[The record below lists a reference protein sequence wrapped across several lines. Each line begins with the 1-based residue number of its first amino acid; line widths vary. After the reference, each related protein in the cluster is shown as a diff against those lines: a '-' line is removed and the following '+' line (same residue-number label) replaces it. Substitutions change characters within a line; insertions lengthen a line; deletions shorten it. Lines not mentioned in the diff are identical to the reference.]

1 MALRLC
7 LALFLALASASA
19 QTPTAF
25 PDTPAGHTLKA
36 FLDAFDSGDRAQL
49 EAYCRTYGDP
59 SAPDAMTSPDYL
71 TGFHNLTGGLD
82 LVQVIRSEP
91 LYLEVVVK
99 NRKSGDRG
107 VATLDVK
114 PGEPAQVAD
123 MEMRLIP
130 PGLDVSVLDVALD
143 AATRARVIDGALAKL
158 NEFYVS
164 PELAKQ
170 MGDAIRT
177 RQKEGEFDSVT
188 SGSAFASMLTQ
199 DLRAVSHDKHLGVNF
214 SPVPIPE
221 QPPSATP
228 SPDALVAMRKQM
240 ERGNCGFERVEILP
254 GNVGYVKFNMFAPPD
269 FCAPTAIAA
278 MNFISN
284 VDAVIFDLRGNGG
297 GDPKMIA
304 LLCTYLFAEP
314 THLND
319 AWERRSGET
328 QQYWTL
334 SYVPGKRLD
343 TQPVYVLT
351 SKQTFSG
358 AEEFSYDLQNL
369 KRATIVG
376 ETTGGGAHMV
386 RGERIDAHFMIG
398 VPFANAINPI
408 SKTNWEGTGVVP
420 EVKVPA
426 SDALSTAQKLAAEK
440 LAASH

>member
-107 VATLDVK
+107 VATLDVN

-170 MGDAIRT
+170 MGD
-177 RQKEGEFDSVT
+177 
-188 SGSAFASMLTQ
+188 
-199 DLRAVSHDKHLGVNF
+199 
-214 SPVPIPE
+214 
-221 QPPSATP
+221 
-228 SPDALVAMRKQM
+228 
-240 ERGNCGFERVEILP
+240 
-254 GNVGYVKFNMFAPPD
+254 
-269 FCAPTAIAA
+269 
-278 MNFISN
+278 
-284 VDAVIFDLRGNGG
+284 
-297 GDPKMIA
+297 
-304 LLCTYLFAEP
+304 
-314 THLND
+314 
-319 AWERRSGET
+319 
-328 QQYWTL
+328 
-334 SYVPGKRLD
+334 
-343 TQPVYVLT
+343 
-351 SKQTFSG
+351 
-358 AEEFSYDLQNL
+358 
-369 KRATIVG
+369 
-376 ETTGGGAHMV
+376 
-386 RGERIDAHFMIG
+386 
-398 VPFANAINPI
+398 
-408 SKTNWEGTGVVP
+408 
-420 EVKVPA
+420 
-426 SDALSTAQKLAAEK
+426 
-440 LAASH
+440 